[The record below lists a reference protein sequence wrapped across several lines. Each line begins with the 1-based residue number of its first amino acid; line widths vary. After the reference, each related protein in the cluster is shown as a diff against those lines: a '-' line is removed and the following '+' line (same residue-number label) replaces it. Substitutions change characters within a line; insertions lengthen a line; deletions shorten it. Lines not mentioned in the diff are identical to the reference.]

1 MKDTCDRIDKS
12 ISREQVSPLTVKS
25 CAGDDVDMMLTWCWH
40 VMIDLTDICDWKV
53 DVPSFKLLHKFTEDL
68 LICLEIVIL
77 KLFKLSKINKLN
89 LNLKQLSWKI
99 WQYPPPAPAHLIFEN
114 EDVLK
119 QNYVDNLDI
128 SSEDIP
134 KFLVTKT
141 EIYTEHLTMKN
152 TDNVPELLITEK
164 NKLCFSW
171 SKVGWCSSAKSQCS
185 KKLTSELRD

>member
-1 MKDTCDRIDKS
+1 
-12 ISREQVSPLTVKS
+12 
-25 CAGDDVDMMLTWCWH
+25 MLTWCWH

-99 WQYPPPAPAHLIFEN
+99 WQYLPPPAPDHLIFKN
-114 EDVLK
+114 EDVLE
-119 QNYVDNLDI
+119 QNYVDNLD
-128 SSEDIP
+128 
-134 KFLVTKT
+134 TKT
-141 EIYTEHLTMKN
+141 GIYTEHLTMKN

-171 SKVGWCSSAKSQCS
+171 SKARWCSSAKSQCS

>member
-1 MKDTCDRIDKS
+1 MSGDSDIEVIQVVKNQQVKLEPETIVMKDLT
-12 ISREQVSPLTVKS
+12 VSPPP
-25 CAGDDVDMMLTWCWH
+25 H
-40 VMIDLTDICDWKV
+40 
-53 DVPSFKLLHKFTEDL
+53 P
-68 LICLEIVIL
+68 
-77 KLFKLSKINKLN
+77 
-89 LNLKQLSWKI
+89 
-99 WQYPPPAPAHLIFEN
+99 PPPASAHLIFEN

-164 NKLCFSW
+164 NKLCFS
-171 SKVGWCSSAKSQCS
+171 
-185 KKLTSELRD
+185 